1 MLMSWKEGKDL
12 YLVILL
18 MMGIVLVEGYLFT
31 LGRDR
36 QRQEGEGVSTLS
48 VGDLLGS
55 SPDDSLFA
63 RVTGPRPFTFPDD
76 HGPHP
81 DYRTEWWYVTGNL
94 DGEDGASFG
103 IQFTLF
109 RSALAPGSPA
119 ADSEWATHQLYLGH
133 VAVTDVQGE
142 RHLHRERLARG
153 AAGLAGA
160 SADPF
165 RVWLEGWELASID
178 PGATGSRGDPD
189 AIFPLRMQADVGE
202 FALDLRLDSGRGLV
216 LQGDAGYSRKGADS
230 SNASYYFSYPRMPAS
245 GTVRIGDRIHR
256 VSGLTW
262 MDREWSTSALDDGQ
276 VGWDW
281 FALQF
286 STGED
291 LMVFQLRREDGTLD
305 PVNRGLLVTAD
316 GSLRTLDPADWSL
329 EVLDRWQSPRDGVAY
344 PSRWRLHLPRYDL
357 DVVVT
362 PLVAD
367 QEMLVSVRYW
377 EGAVALEGIGPGGRP
392 VSGRG
397 YVELT
402 GYAPGAAR
410 GAGGAGAGRADHRQ
424 DPDHR

>member
-1 MLMSWKEGKDL
+1 MLMSWKEGRDL

-31 LGRDR
+31 IGRDR
-36 QRQEGEGVSTLS
+36 QGESREGGSTLS

-63 RVTGPRPFTFPDD
+63 RVTGPRAFVFPDD

-81 DYRTEWWYVTGNL
+81 DHRTEWWYVTGNL
-94 DGEDGASFG
+94 EGEDGGSFG

-133 VAVTDVQGE
+133 LAVTDVQGQ

-160 SADPF
+160 GATPF
-165 RVWLEGWELASID
+165 RVWLEDWELASVD
-178 PGATGSRGDPD
+178 PASPAAPGDPD
-189 AIFPLRMQADVGE
+189 AIFPLRLRAGDE
-202 FALDLRLDSGRGLV
+202 DFALDLRLEAGRGLV
-216 LQGDAGYSRKGADS
+216 LQGDAGYSRKGADP

-245 GTVRIGDRIHR
+245 GTLRIGDRLHR
-256 VSGLTW
+256 VTGLTW
-262 MDREWSTSALDDGQ
+262 MDREWSTSALDAEQ

-281 FALQF
+281 FALQL

-291 LMVFQLRREDGTLD
+291 LMVFQLRRRDGTLD

-316 GSLRTLDPADWSL
+316 GTPLTLGPDEWSL
-329 EVLDRWQSPRDGVAY
+329 EVLDRWASPRDGVTY

-357 DVVVT
+357 DVTLT

-367 QEMLVSVRYW
+367 QEMLLSVRYW
-377 EGAVALEGIGPGGRP
+377 EGAIAVDGTGPGERP

-402 GYAPGAAR
+402 GYAEGSSR
-410 GAGGAGAGRADHRQ
+410 GAGRTAAGRADHSQ

>member
-12 YLVILL
+12 YLVIVL
-18 MMGIVLVEGYLFT
+18 MMGIVLVEGFLFT
-31 LGRDR
+31 IGRDR
-36 QRQEGEGVSTLS
+36 QREGGAPASTLS

-55 SPDDSLFA
+55 SPADSLFA
-63 RVTGPRPFTFPDD
+63 RVTGPRPFVFPDD

-81 DYRTEWWYVTGNL
+81 DHRTEWWYVTGNL
-94 DGEDGASFG
+94 DSEDGASFG

-109 RSALAPGSPA
+109 RSALAPGSPV

-133 VAVTDVQGE
+133 VAVTDVQGQ
-142 RHLHRERLARG
+142 RHLHQERLARG

-160 SADPF
+160 SAEPF
-165 RVWLEGWELASID
+165 RVWLEGWELASAE
-178 PGATGSRGDPD
+178 PEATGARGDPD
-189 AIFPLRMQADVGE
+189 AIFPLRLRADDEE
-202 FALDLRLDSGRGLV
+202 FAIDLRLERGRGMV
-216 LQGDAGYSRKGADS
+216 LQGDAGYSRKGADP

-245 GTVRIGDRIHR
+245 GTLRVGDRTHR

-262 MDREWSTSALDDGQ
+262 MDREWSTSALDAGQ

-291 LMVFQLRREDGTLD
+291 LMVFQLRRSDGALD
-305 PVNRGLLVTAD
+305 PVNRGLLVAAD
-316 GSLRTLDPADWSL
+316 GTPRTLGPDEWSL
-329 EVLDRWQSPRDGVAY
+329 EVLDRWTSPRDGVSY
-344 PSRWRLHLPRYDL
+344 PSRWRLRLPQYDL
-357 DVVVT
+357 DVTLT

-367 QEMLVSVRYW
+367 QEMMVSVRYW
-377 EGAVALEGIGPGGRP
+377 EGAVAIDGTGPGGRP

-402 GYAPGAAR
+402 GYSEGAAR
-410 GAGGAGAGRADHRQ
+410 GAGGAAAGRADHRQ
-424 DPDHR
+424 DTDHR